1 MASSK
6 ATGRVRTPTLLQM
19 EAVECGAASLGII
32 LGYYGRIVPLPELRR
47 QCGISRDGSKASNVI
62 KVARSYGLIAKGFK
76 KSLESLRS
84 LKPPYIAFVGF
95 SHFLVVDGF
104 GKDIV
109 YINDPS
115 FGPGKISLKEFDEAY
130 TGIVLVMEPGP
141 EFKQGGK
148 KRSMVS
154 ALASRLTSSRR
165 AVLFCLLT
173 GLFLTFPRLTVPA
186 FTQVFIDRILVENY
200 QDWLRPLLLG
210 MIMAAVIQGLLM
222 RMQLRALRRL
232 LIKLSVT
239 MSGQFL
245 WHILRLPV
253 GFYAQRFSGEISSRI
268 QLNDKVAEVL
278 SGRLATTVIDTGMMG
293 FYALLM
299 LTYDWL
305 LTTITI
311 LFAALNFVA
320 LQSLSRSRVDA
331 NISLAQEYGKVNGVA
346 IGGIQAIETVKASG
360 LESDLFTKFAG
371 YYTKALNSQQ
381 KLGLQTQI
389 LTVLP
394 TLLTALATAS
404 ILVIGGFRVI
414 NGSLSIGMLVA
425 YQLLATSF
433 LTPVN
438 SLINFG
444 STIQELEAD
453 LNRLDDVLQNPVDRE
468 NGNGSSPHQSLNS
481 VNLGRTDAPQ
491 PTPNPSQE
499 GNWPTPNPSQEGNWP
514 TPNPSQEG
522 NWPTPNPSQEGNWPT
537 PNPSQE
543 GNWPTPNPSQEG
555 NWPTPN
561 PSQEGN
567 WPTPNPSQEGNW
579 PTPNPSQEG
588 TQPTPNPSQEGTQPT
603 PNPSQE
609 GNWASQEGNWASQE
623 GKGVGHYLSPDS
635 FRLQGYIEL
644 RQLTF
649 GYSNL
654 EAPLIE
660 NLNLTVQPGQRIAL
674 VGDSGSGKSTI
685 AKLICGLYPFWSG
698 DILFDGIS
706 RTQISRSVLANSLA
720 MVEQDIFLFAGTI
733 RDNLTLW
740 DSTIPEADL
749 VQACQDA
756 AIHEGI
762 LFLPGGYDAQL
773 SEGGMNLSGGQRQ
786 RLEIARALVR
796 NPSILVLDEATSALD
811 AETEQ
816 IVDRNL
822 RRRGC
827 SCIVVAHR
835 LSTIRDCDEI
845 IVLEQGK
852 VVQRGTHEELREQE
866 GAYIRLIGS
875 N

>member
-1 MASSK
+1 MRQK
-6 ATGRVRTPTLLQM
+6 
-19 EAVECGAASLGII
+19 CG
-32 LGYYGRIVPLPELRR
+32 V
-47 QCGISRDGSKASNVI
+47 SRDGSKASNII
-62 KVARSYGLIAKGFK
+62 KAAHNYGLTATGFRT
-76 KSLESLRS
+76 SLENIKTLT
-84 LKPPYIAFVGF
+84 PPYIVFWSF
-95 SHFLVVDGF
+95 NHFIVVEGF
-104 GKDIV
+104 GKNCV
-109 YINDPS
+109 YINDPAT
-115 FGPGKISLKEFDEAY
+115 GRRKVSLKEFDEAY
-130 TGIVLVMEPGP
+130 TGIVLVMEPGD
-141 EFKQGGK
+141 EFQQGGK
-148 KRSMVS
+148 PRSMVA

-165 AVLFCLLT
+165 ALLFCLLT
-173 GLFLTFPRLTVPA
+173 GLFLTFPRLTIPA
-186 FTQVFIDRILVENY
+186 FTQVFVDRILVENL
-200 QDWLRPLLLG
+200 QDWLRPMLLG
-210 MIMAAVIQGLLM
+210 MIIAAVLQGLLIG
-222 RMQLRALRRL
+222 MQLKALRRL

-239 MSGQFL
+239 MSGQFI
-245 WHILRLPV
+245 WHLLRLPV

-278 SGRLATTVIDTGMMG
+278 SGRLATTVIDTVMMG
-293 FYALLM
+293 LYALLM
-299 LTYDWL
+299 LTYDRL
-305 LTTITI
+305 LTIITI

-346 IGGIQAIETVKASG
+346 IGGIQSIETVKASG

-404 ILVIGGFRVI
+404 ILLIGGFRVI

-433 LTPVN
+433 LKPVKN
-438 SLINFG
+438 LINFG
-444 STIQELEAD
+444 STLQELEAD
-453 LNRLDDVLQNPVDRE
+453 LNRLDDVLQNPVDTIRSRE
-468 NGNGSSPHQSLNS
+468 TEQRNTNNGNGRSPHL
-481 VNLGRTDAPQ
+481 PI
-491 PTPNPSQE
+491 PPS
-499 GNWPTPNPSQEGNWP
+499 PHPPI
-514 TPNPSQEG
+514 
-522 NWPTPNPSQEGNWPT
+522 
-537 PNPSQE
+537 
-543 GNWPTPNPSQEG
+543 
-555 NWPTPN
+555 
-561 PSQEGN
+561 
-567 WPTPNPSQEGNW
+567 
-579 PTPNPSQEG
+579 
-588 TQPTPNPSQEGTQPT
+588 
-603 PNPSQE
+603 
-609 GNWASQEGNWASQE
+609 
-623 GKGVGHYLSPDS
+623 SPDS
-635 FRLQGYIEL
+635 FRLEGSIEL

-660 NLNLTVQPGQRIAL
+660 NLNLTVKPGQRIAL
-674 VGDSGSGKSTI
+674 VGSSGSGKSTI

-706 RTQISRSVLANSLA
+706 RTQIPRSVLANSLA
-720 MVEQDIFLFAGTI
+720 MVEQDIFLFAGRI

-749 VQACQDA
+749 VKACQDA
-756 AIHEGI
+756 AIHEAI

-852 VVQRGTHEELREQE
+852 VVQRGTHEELKKQE
-866 GAYIRLIGS
+866 GTYIRLIGDH
-875 N
+875 

>member
-1 MASSK
+1 
-6 ATGRVRTPTLLQM
+6 M

-32 LGYYGRIVPLPELRR
+32 LSYYHRIVPLSELR
-47 QCGISRDGSKASNVI
+47 QKCGVSRDGAKASNIV
-62 KVARSYGLIAKGFK
+62 KAARSYGLTAKGFK
-76 KSLESLRS
+76 KSLEN
-84 LKPPYIAFVGF
+84 LKTFTPPYIIFWNF
-95 SHFLVVDGF
+95 NHFLVVEGF
-104 GKDIV
+104 GKNCV
-109 YINDPS
+109 YLNDPAT
-115 FGPGKISLKEFDEAY
+115 GRRQVSLKEFDEAY
-130 TGIVLVMEPGP
+130 TGIVLVMEPGD
-141 EFKQGGK
+141 EFQKGGK
-148 KRSMVS
+148 PRSMVA

-165 AVLFCLLT
+165 ALLFCLLT
-173 GLFLTFPRLTVPA
+173 GLFLTFPRLTIPA
-186 FTQVFIDRILVENY
+186 FTQVFVDRILVENL
-200 QDWLRPLLLG
+200 QDWLRPMLLG
-210 MIMAAVIQGLLM
+210 MIIAAVLQGLLM
-222 RMQLRALRRL
+222 GMQLKALRRL

-239 MSGQFL
+239 MSGRFI

-278 SGRLATTVIDTGMMG
+278 SGRLATTVIDTVMMG
-293 FYALLM
+293 LYALLM
-299 LTYDWL
+299 LTYDRL
-305 LTTITI
+305 LTIITI
-311 LFAALNFVA
+311 LFAGLNFVA

-346 IGGIQAIETVKASG
+346 IGGIQSIETVKASG

-404 ILVIGGFRVI
+404 ILLIGGFRVI

-433 LTPVN
+433 LKPVN
-438 SLINFG
+438 NLINFG
-444 STIQELEAD
+444 STLQELEAD
-453 LNRLDDVLQNPVDRE
+453 LNRLDDVLQNPVDRSNINQGRE
-468 NGNGSSPHQSLNS
+468 TEQRNTNNGNGRSPHVPIS
-481 VNLGRTDAPQ
+481 
-491 PTPNPSQE
+491 PS
-499 GNWPTPNPSQEGNWP
+499 PHPPISPSP
-514 TPNPSQEG
+514 HLPIPPS
-522 NWPTPNPSQEGNWPT
+522 PHPPI
-537 PNPSQE
+537 
-543 GNWPTPNPSQEG
+543 
-555 NWPTPN
+555 
-561 PSQEGN
+561 
-567 WPTPNPSQEGNW
+567 
-579 PTPNPSQEG
+579 
-588 TQPTPNPSQEGTQPT
+588 
-603 PNPSQE
+603 
-609 GNWASQEGNWASQE
+609 
-623 GKGVGHYLSPDS
+623 SPDS
-635 FRLQGYIEL
+635 FRLQGEIEL

-660 NLNLTVQPGQRIAL
+660 NLNLTVKPGQRIAL
-674 VGDSGSGKSTI
+674 VGGSGSGKSTI

-706 RTQISRSVLANSLA
+706 RTQIPRSVLANSLA
-720 MVEQDIFLFAGTI
+720 MVEQDIFLFAGRI

-749 VQACQDA
+749 VKACQDA
-756 AIHEGI
+756 AIHEAI

-852 VVQRGTHEELREQE
+852 VVQRGTHEELKKQE
-866 GAYIRLIGS
+866 GTYIRLIGDH
-875 N
+875 